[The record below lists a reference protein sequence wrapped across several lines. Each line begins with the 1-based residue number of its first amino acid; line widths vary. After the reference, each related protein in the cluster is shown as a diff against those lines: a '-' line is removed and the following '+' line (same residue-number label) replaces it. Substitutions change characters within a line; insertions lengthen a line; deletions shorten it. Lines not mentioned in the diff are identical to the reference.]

1 MIAGYQPVIQHL
13 SAEFQ
18 VGYVEGQQKERIRI
32 RESVKKKLNPKGGL
46 LWDGSKIA
54 IRDLW
59 KIIYPDQEEE

>member
-32 RESVKKKLNPKGGL
+32 RESVKKKLKQTDIDYCPLG
-46 LWDGSKIA
+46 
-54 IRDLW
+54 W
-59 KIIYPDQEEE
+59 K